1 MSSFSFGSG
10 PASSSP
16 SPSPEDLDSDM
27 AIDPALR
34 MGSPSIPTQ
43 TVTAST
49 NFRPDPQASLFI
61 DTLGQRFHLTKQQMS
76 DLHGLFQVHLSF
88 ISCISI
94 LISF

>member
-16 SPSPEDLDSDM
+16 SPSPEDLDM
-27 AIDPALR
+27 AIDPALT

-49 NFRPDPQASLFI
+49 NFCPDPQASLFI

-76 DLHGLFQVHLSF
+76 DLHGLFQVHLNFKSY
-88 ISCISI
+88 ISI
-94 LISF
+94 LNSF